1 MKKIGFIGTGNM
13 AQAMIKG
20 LKKSLY
26 KNGIYGFDKNTEI
39 LNDVAAKYKINKCK
53 SIIDLVK
60 NSNIIII
67 AVKPQNIREVLDEIK
82 NFIRKDNL
90 LISIAA
96 GIPIKFIQK
105 ELGKIPVVRVMPN
118 TPALIGEGACAYS
131 LNKYVKKQH
140 LNDIEEILGSFCKV
154 VFKLDESRINAV
166 TALSGSGPA
175 YFFFFVEAMIK
186 AAENLK
192 IPKNIA
198 IKLISQT
205 MLGAAAM
212 LLIGTG
218 EPEEL
223 RIKVTSKGG
232 TTERAINFLKEKNVD
247 KLIEKALYLAK
258 KRADELGKN
267 YLK

>member
-26 KNGIYGFDKNTEI
+26 KNCIYGFDKNTEI
-39 LNDVAAKYKINKCK
+39 LNNVVVKYKINKCK
-53 SIIDLVK
+53 SIFDLVK
-60 NSNIIII
+60 NSNIIIV
-67 AVKPQNIREVLDEIK
+67 AVKPHNIREVLEEIK
-82 NFIRKDNL
+82 NIITKNNL

-105 ELGKIPVVRVMPN
+105 RAGKIPIVRVMPN
-118 TPALIGEGACAYS
+118 TPSLIGEGACAYS
-131 LNKYVKKQH
+131 LNKYVKKYH
-140 LNDIEEILGSFCKV
+140 LNDIEAILGSFCKV
-154 VFKLDESRINAV
+154 VFKLDESKLNAV

-175 YFFFFVEAMIK
+175 YFFFFVESMIK

-205 MLGAAAM
+205 MFGAAAM
-212 LLIGTG
+212 LLKGIGG
-218 EPEEL
+218 PEEL

-232 TTERAINFLKEKNVD
+232 TTEKAINFLKEKNVD
-247 KLIEKALYLAK
+247 KLIKKALYLAK

-267 YLK
+267 YL